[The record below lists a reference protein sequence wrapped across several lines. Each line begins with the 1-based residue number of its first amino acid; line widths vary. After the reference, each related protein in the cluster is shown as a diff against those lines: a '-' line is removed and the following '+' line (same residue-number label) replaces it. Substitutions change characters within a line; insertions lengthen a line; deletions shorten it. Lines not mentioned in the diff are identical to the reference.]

1 MTVRHVHYDG
11 GLSRTFSLLEIQG
24 RWWARAAAALS
35 VAICSILGL
44 QSLISLNDN
53 GGLGCGH
60 SLRSTAITGSG
71 SGSESGFQRGCGLG
85 DGRGF
90 VGLGL
95 GGWSGFS

>member
-1 MTVRHVHYDG
+1 MMVACQERFLSWRFRADG
-11 GLSRTFSLLEIQG
+11 GHGQRP
-24 RWWARAAAALS
+24 LS

-60 SLRSTAITGSG
+60 SLSSTAITGSG
-71 SGSESGFQRGCGLG
+71 SGSERGFQRGSGLG
-85 DGRGF
+85 DGRGL